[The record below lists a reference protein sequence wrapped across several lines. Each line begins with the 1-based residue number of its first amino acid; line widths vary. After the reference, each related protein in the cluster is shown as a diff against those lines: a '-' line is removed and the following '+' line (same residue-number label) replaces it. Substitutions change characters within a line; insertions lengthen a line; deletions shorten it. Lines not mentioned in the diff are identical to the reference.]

1 MALNYSIFS
10 IKSKCSARPRR
21 PSDTAG
27 LIPFGLKVSVCDE
40 CVWIHTK
47 FAVASSQENMQ
58 LQQMMQMQWGL
69 SIDVELGLTDRCSAT
84 GQSQLVALRGEGR
97 DLVKPCF
104 CDVSGRYF

>member
-1 MALNYSIFS
+1 MALNYSMFS

-21 PSDTAG
+21 PSDMAG

-58 LQQMMQMQWGL
+58 LQQTMQMQWEL
-69 SIDVELGLTDRCSAT
+69 STDVEPVSLTDARRQGKVSWVL
-84 GQSQLVALRGEGR
+84 SGE
-97 DLVKPCF
+97 
-104 CDVSGRYF
+104 SGET